1 MLELNAL
8 REISSSENTQLHKS
22 VDVVELWMS
31 CNVKERNWRENG
43 EVRVNDVEPCLLSF
57 LQRQDLAS
65 SMHLFYSPI
74 TITSSSA
81 SCTRTPP

>member
-43 EVRVNDVEPCLLSF
+43 EVRVNDVEPCTL
-57 LQRQDLAS
+57 R
-65 SMHLFYSPI
+65 
-74 TITSSSA
+74 
-81 SCTRTPP
+81 